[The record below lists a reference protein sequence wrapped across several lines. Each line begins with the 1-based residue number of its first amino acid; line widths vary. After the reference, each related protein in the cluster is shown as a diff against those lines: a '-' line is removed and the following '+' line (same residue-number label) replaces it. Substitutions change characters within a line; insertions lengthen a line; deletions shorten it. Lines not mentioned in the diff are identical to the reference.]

1 MLFNYN
7 AVTKNGEEREGAIES
22 VNEDVAISSLQR
34 RGLIIV
40 SIRNADK
47 VSLFEMDIAFL
58 SRVKNKDV
66 VILSR
71 QIATLF
77 EAQVPALRAFRLIA
91 AESENTTLQKK
102 LTEVSDDIQG
112 GLPISEALNK
122 HPSIFSDFYVNMVR
136 AGEESGKLSDSFLY
150 LADYLDR
157 SYELTSKIKSALTYP
172 IFIISVFGLV
182 MIGLFTF
189 IIPKLTDILES
200 SGQEIPVYTKLV
212 IAISDFLINYGL
224 FTLVVLIIGGFL
236 FWRYRRKKTVG
247 LSAVALSIP
256 IIGELLRKL
265 YLSRIADNMSTMLS
279 SGIPMVHSVEI
290 TARVVGS
297 EVYKK
302 ILTEAVDKIK
312 AGDSMSVALSGN
324 KQIPSIMLQMMR
336 VGEETGELGNI
347 LKKIAIFYK
356 REVDNMVDTIISLI
370 EPAMILL
377 LGLGVG
383 TVLMAVLMP
392 IYNIAGG
399 I

>member
-7 AVTKNGEEREGAIES
+7 AVTNTGEEREGVIES

-47 VSLFEMDIAFL
+47 VSIFEMDIAFL

-91 AESENTTLQKK
+91 AESENPTLQKK

-112 GLPISEALNK
+112 GLPMSEALNK

-172 IFIISVFGLV
+172 VFIITVFGLV

-200 SGQEIPVYTKLV
+200 SGQEIPIYTKFV

-224 FTLVVLIIGGFL
+224 FTLVVLIIGGTL
-236 FWRYRRKKTVG
+236 FWKYKREKTVG
-247 LSAVALSIP
+247 LSMMALSVP
-256 IIGELLRKL
+256 IIGGLLRKL

-279 SGIPMVHSVEI
+279 SGIPMVRSVEI
-290 TARVVGS
+290 TAKVVGN

-302 ILTEAVDKIK
+302 ILLDAVDKIK
-312 AGDSMSVALSGN
+312 GGDSMSKALSGN

-356 REVDNMVDTIISLI
+356 REVDTTVDTIISLI